1 MAIYGNMQRCDMLNE
16 QVIDNLSERLV
27 SRFEN
32 VNTTI
37 LKKIGEARIMDTL

>member
-1 MAIYGNMQRCDMLNE
+1 MLNE

-32 VNTTI
+32 INTTI
-37 LKKIGEARIMDTL
+37 LKKIGENIKK

>member
-1 MAIYGNMQRCDMLNE
+1 MLNE

-37 LKKIGEARIMDTL
+37 LKKIGENIKK